1 MKRDNR
7 RGPEL
12 LPALPSPPAL
22 HATDLATLENR
33 PDIAVLDTRSRDAF
47 FKGHLAGS
55 LLTELDYQFCSIAGS
70 YVAEG
75 IPVYLIVHERRLD
88 EAVRALIRVGLDRI
102 AGYITPDTIADYE
115 RQGGTLR
122 RTATID
128 MRQMEDERT
137 AGRAHVLDVR
147 GATEFE
153 AGHVPGAIHVPHTR
167 IGVSLDT
174 VPTDKPL
181 LVYCNSGARAAA
193 AAAMLERLGLT
204 AIDVNDNF
212 ANYRHADPVT
222 SHG

>member
-1 MKRDNR
+1 
-7 RGPEL
+7 
-12 LPALPSPPAL
+12 
-22 HATDLATLENR
+22 
-33 PDIAVLDTRSRDAF
+33 
-47 FKGHLAGS
+47 
-55 LLTELDYQFCSIAGS
+55 
-70 YVAEG
+70 
-75 IPVYLIVHERRLD
+75 LIVHERRLD

-222 SHG
+222 AHG